1 MRKVADKSDEILRA
15 EQEMNATLKRIR
27 DAKAGKMNTGLEAT
41 YGQAYQRLVR
51 AGAKPRLRLKYRG

>member
-1 MRKVADKSDEILRA
+1 MQDKSDEIRVA
-15 EQEMNATLKRIR
+15 QQDMDATLKRIR

-51 AGAKPRLRLKYRG
+51 AGAKPQLRLKYRG